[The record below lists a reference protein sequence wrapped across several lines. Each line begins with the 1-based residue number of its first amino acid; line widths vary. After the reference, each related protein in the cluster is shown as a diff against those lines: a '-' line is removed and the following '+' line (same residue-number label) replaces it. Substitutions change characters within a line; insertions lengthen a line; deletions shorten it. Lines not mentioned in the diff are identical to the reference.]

1 MAIAEAS
8 PVSTDQQIQLAASA
22 LESTNTQVAS
32 VDLMDRM
39 VMDHHTIMDHHTVLI
54 TEPTIR
60 RNTTSLRLD

>member
-22 LESTNTQVAS
+22 LESINTQVAS

-39 VMDHHTIMDHHTVLI
+39 VMDHHTIMDHTVLI